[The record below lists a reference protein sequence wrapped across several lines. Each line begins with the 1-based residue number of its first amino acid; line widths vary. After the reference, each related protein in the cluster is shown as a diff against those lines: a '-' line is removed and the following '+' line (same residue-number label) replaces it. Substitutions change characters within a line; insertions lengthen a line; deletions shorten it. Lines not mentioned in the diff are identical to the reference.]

1 MRVRTLL
8 LAASSVLF
16 VTSADAQTSSYRSAA
31 AQTGKPT
38 RLWTVTAIKKDCT
51 VGEIGGVKVV
61 APPKNGT
68 LSLSR
73 GKLKS
78 PAGFRCPNLETPVEL
93 VIYVPKAKFTG
104 QDEVSF
110 ETKSADGVV
119 EKHTFRIEVSDKPAA
134 PKKPEQT
141 DL

>member
-1 MRVRTLL
+1 MRVSTLL
-8 LAASSVLF
+8 LAASAALAVYP
-16 VTSADAQTSSYRSAA
+16 AGAQTSSYRTAA

-38 RLWTVTAIKKDCT
+38 RLWTVTAIRKDCT
-51 VGEIGGVKVV
+51 VGDIGGVKVV
-61 APPKNGT
+61 SPPKNGT

-78 PAGFRCPNLETPVEL
+78 PASFRCPNLETPVEL

-110 ETKSADGVV
+110 ETKSADGTV
-119 EKHTFRIEVSDKPAA
+119 EKHTFRIEVSDKPVA
-134 PKKPEQT
+134 PKKPDQT